1 MRRLTLLLALLGALV
16 ALSVAGAGQASTVAS
31 TLPAFSGATFQLTDP
46 YPRPAVTVG
55 TFTYSVS
62 AGEVIVG
69 ATISGYFGN
78 SAVPN
83 SAGVDVRLNGA
94 LVGQC
99 VMYDTCYWLG
109 APWSHTFSASEARSL
124 LGSGS
129 AVLTAVQTSQYTI
142 RLAPTTLTIQTAAP
156 LTVRGSGTLRQ
167 PWTTAVSSFTVD
179 VTGATAPKCGDATP
193 ATGSMEIEQMRV
205 TYRGMSASLSASM
218 TSPSYVYATQVTQ
231 GPSPGPSA
239 VIAGNG
245 SYTITTLRG
254 SFLEKGAGYI
264 KAGIDA
270 GTAGRVSGYVDPDG
284 PQGLV
289 EFPAAGQGTT
299 FTGNVAILNHNCAT
313 PGPGPTPGPSS

>member
-55 TFTYSVS
+55 TFTYSVP

-142 RLAPTTLTIQTAAP
+142 RLGPDNADDPDRRSADRSRLGDAPAAVDDGGVVVHGGCGVV
-156 LTVRGSGTLRQ
+156 VRPRR
-167 PWTTAVSSFTVD
+167 
-179 VTGATAPKCGDATP
+179 GATRP
-193 ATGSMEIEQMRV
+193 R
-205 TYRGMSASLSASM
+205 
-218 TSPSYVYATQVTQ
+218 
-231 GPSPGPSA
+231 
-239 VIAGNG
+239 
-245 SYTITTLRG
+245 
-254 SFLEKGAGYI
+254 
-264 KAGIDA
+264 
-270 GTAGRVSGYVDPDG
+270 
-284 PQGLV
+284 
-289 EFPAAGQGTT
+289 AAWRSSR
-299 FTGNVAILNHNCAT
+299 CA
-313 PGPGPTPGPSS
+313 